1 MAISVD
7 DHVSNCLEISS
18 NSLKLTEELINRLF
32 ELCLEKLRESR
43 EKDSLSD
50 LIINEKSKSGKMKI
64 KDLKEKHE
72 GKIESL
78 DDNVPKEKL
87 KEYEREFKKLGVDFS
102 VAKNQDNSYSILFA
116 SNEVGLI
123 EKALKTITEQRIKE
137 QSQDIDNDGSIDS
150 QDINSLDSS
159 KQTAEDY
166 DKDNDGSIDSQ
177 DIDDNRK
184 KVQTIKDIDE
194 EQKENQT
201 VSSDLDLEK
210 SSEKIVSEK
219 LQAKE
224 IDISFVHR
232 LNQKIMKENSEKE
245 ISKDKNRTESRER

>member
-18 NSLKLTEELINRLF
+18 NSLKLTEELINKLF
-32 ELCLEKLRESR
+32 ELCLDKLRESR
-43 EKDSLSD
+43 ENGKLSD
-50 LIINEKSKSGKMKI
+50 LIISENSKSGKLKI

-102 VAKNQDNSYSILFA
+102 VAKNQDNSYSIIFA
-116 SNEVGLI
+116 SNEAGLI
-123 EKALKTITEQRIKE
+123 EKALKNITEQKIREEDK
-137 QSQDIDNDGSIDS
+137 DLDNDGSIDS
-150 QDINSLDSS
+150 QDINPLDNS

-177 DIDDNRK
+177 DIDDNRP

-194 EQKENQT
+194 EQKENQII
-201 VSSDLDLEK
+201 SSDIDLEK
-210 SSEKIVSEK
+210 TSEDIVAEK
-219 LQAKE
+219 LQTNKV
-224 IDISFVHR
+224 DISFVHK
-232 LNQKIMKENSEKE
+232 LNQKIMKDSSEQE
-245 ISKDKNRTESRER
+245 VTKDKNRTESRER

>member
-43 EKDSLSD
+43 ENSSLSD
-50 LIINEKSKSGKMKI
+50 LIINDKSKSGKMKI

-150 QDINSLDSS
+150 QDINPLDSS

-194 EQKENQT
+194 EQEENQT

-219 LQAKE
+219 LQEKE